1 MEVGAMTEAKEKEF
15 VFEDWVRE
23 GIRGIR
29 RSRKTLFPE
38 EFHKHI
44 RAARKEALLA
54 YRSLIDAAIERTEET
69 PKKRTQIKVE

>member
-1 MEVGAMTEAKEKEF
+1 MEVGTMAEAKEQEF

-29 RSRKTLFPE
+29 RSRKALFPE

-44 RAARKEALLA
+44 RAATRETLLA
-54 YRSLIDAAIERTEET
+54 YRSLIDAAIARTEET

>member
-1 MEVGAMTEAKEKEF
+1 MTEAKEKEF

-29 RSRKTLFPE
+29 RSRKALFPE
-38 EFHKHI
+38 EFHKHL
-44 RAARKEALLA
+44 RAAQKEALLA
-54 YRSLIDAAIERTEET
+54 YRSLIDAAIARTEET